1 MSQQLDLSTLNGF
14 DDVPA
19 GRFYMPMANQERPEH
34 GHRMEMDDNHR
45 FRKPLVRLLMFGLM
59 TKQPVSFVG
68 PAGCGKSREIPQFL
82 ERINQAYEFVS
93 CHDGLEAADL
103 FGYER
108 VRGTPDGSGVE
119 TVYNDGPVLRAMRKG
134 IPLILD
140 ERDSLAATVALSLN
154 NVLDGLGYTIPETGE
169 HILAQ
174 EGFCVIGTSN
184 TNGGGDEG
192 GSYNTSNV
200 HSRSTNSRWLVEN
213 VDYLT
218 HEEEVNLLM
227 ALVPDDRIDG
237 EAIEYLVKFAT
248 ATRESAAAGELEH
261 PMATRELVQTVQYSL
276 LTNSLAKSIGPAYFN
291 KLSSSDRGIAESHW
305 SLVFGTGEDGS

>member
-1 MSQQLDLSTLNGF
+1 MAQQLDLSTLNGF
-14 DDVPA
+14 EGMPA
-19 GRFYMPMANQERPEH
+19 GRFMMPMANDERPEH
-34 GHRMEMDDNHR
+34 GHRMPIDENHR
-45 FRKPLVRLLMFGLM
+45 FRKHLVRLMMFGLM

-108 VRGTPDGSGVE
+108 VRGGPDGSGVD
-119 TVYNDGPVLRAMRKG
+119 TVYIDGPVLRAMRTG
-134 IPLILD
+134 IPLVLD

-169 HILAQ
+169 HITAQ

-184 TNGGGDEG
+184 TNGGGDEN

-218 HEEEVNLLM
+218 AAEEENLLKS
-227 ALVPDDRIDG
+227 LVPDDRIDE
-237 EAIEYLVKFAT
+237 EAIECLVKFAT
-248 ATRESAAAGELEH
+248 ATRESAAAGEMEH
-261 PMATRELVQTVQYSL
+261 PMATRELVQTVQYSML
-276 LTNSLAKSIGPAYFN
+276 INSLANAIGPAYFN
-291 KLSSSDRGIAESHW
+291 KLGSADRGIAESHW
-305 SLVFGTGEDGS
+305 SLVFGTDEDGS